1 MNRYTTG
8 TGKPTIIL
16 SPEWRFMAELFSAA
30 ALRDLHARFD
40 IVWGQDGTIPDDLY
54 SKALPHACA
63 IIAAQP
69 RLSMD
74 DLASAP
80 NLKVVIEVSG
90 SFPDTIDYQA
100 CETAGIEVLSCS
112 PGFRESVAEMG
123 LAMLLA
129 GARGLVDEHEAF
141 RQGSERW
148 LQDRPETDF
157 SLYRST
163 VGFVG
168 FGQISQEMT
177 RLLAP
182 FGTRVLATDPWLPQE
197 VADRFGVELV
207 PLEKLVTSCRAV
219 IVAAVPTQDN
229 HHLVNADL
237 LAKMPDQTV
246 VILLSRAHLLDLDA
260 MVAQVRRGRLR
271 FITDVFPEEPL
282 PAHHPVRQMSDVI
295 LSPHRAAAVE
305 GGRHLIGDMILHDLR
320 AILEGDKHR
329 RLAKASLASVGRM
342 AGIGD
347 AKKDGVIE
355 R

>member
-1 MNRYTTG
+1 MD
-8 TGKPTIIL
+8 
-16 SPEWRFMAELFSAA
+16 ELFSTAA
-30 ALRDLHARFD
+30 RRDLHARFD
-40 IVWGQDGTIPDDLY
+40 VVWGQDGTIPDDLY
-54 SKALPHACA
+54 TEALPHAFA
-63 IIAAQP
+63 VIAAQP
-69 RLSMD
+69 RLSID
-74 DLASAP
+74 DLSSASK
-80 NLKVVIEVSG
+80 LKAVIEVSG
-90 SFPDTIDYQA
+90 SFPDTIDYHA

-123 LAMLLA
+123 LAMLLG
-129 GARGLVDEHEAF
+129 GARGLVAEHEAF
-141 RQGSERW
+141 RQGRERW

-163 VGFVG
+163 IGFVG

-182 FGTRVLATDPWLPQE
+182 FGTRILAADPWLPKE
-197 VADRFGVELV
+197 VVDQFGAELV
-207 PLEKLVTSCRAV
+207 PLEELVTSCRAV

-237 LAKMPDQTV
+237 LAKMADQTL

-260 MVAQVRRGRLR
+260 MLAEVGRRRLR
-271 FITDVFPEEPL
+271 FVTDVFPEEPL
-282 PAHHPVRQMSDVI
+282 PAGHPLRQMSDVI

-305 GGRHLIGDMILHDLR
+305 AGRQLIGDMILHDVC
-320 AILEGDKHR
+320 AMLEGDKTRH
-329 RLAKASLASVGRM
+329 LARANPASVGRM

-355 R
+355 RQD